1 MDNTRNEKARIIE
14 MDESTI
20 DSAFQELA
28 SLLPKDEKSSRLLE
42 RYSAFQDSLHAAIKS
57 AFPDTNFSN
66 F

>member
-1 MDNTRNEKARIIE
+1 MTDTQNEKIRTIE

-20 DSAFQELA
+20 DSAFQELV
-28 SLLPKDEKSSRLLE
+28 SLLPKDEKSSELLE
-42 RYSAFQDSLHAAIKS
+42 KYSAFQDSLHAAIKS